1 MKTNVYN
8 LLGKS
13 IKEIEVPEYF
23 RQNYRPDLIKRA
35 VVASQSNSYQP
46 KAPSPYSNRL
56 NTAEYRGARKKNTMD
71 NSINTGKARLPRT
84 KNRRI
89 LMAGRVAGVAHAVG
103 GPKAHPP
110 KVTKILIKKINTK
123 ERTKAILSA
132 ISATANLGLVSTR
145 GHVVPQE
152 ISLPIVFE
160 NSLENLTKTKEVYDV
175 LESLGLS
182 DNVEKAKDNKSY
194 RAGKGKMRGRRY
206 KRRKSVLFVLGD
218 SKNYKVF
225 QNLEGV
231 DVIDASKLSIKELAP
246 GTHAGRLTIFSENAV
261 EKLQERF
268 SKVMRYG

>member
-13 IKEIEVPEYF
+13 IKEIEVPDYF
-23 RQNYRPDLIKRA
+23 KQSYRPDLIKKA
-35 VVASQSNSYQP
+35 VISSQSKSYQIS
-46 KAPSPYSNRL
+46 APSPYSNRL
-56 NTAEYRGARKKNTMD
+56 NTAEYRGVRKKNTMD

-89 LMAGRVAGVAHAVG
+89 LMAGRVAGVSHAVG

-110 KVTKILIKKINTK
+110 KITKILIKKINTK

-132 ISATANLGLVSTR
+132 VSATASLGLVSTR
-145 GHVVPQE
+145 GHVLPDK
-152 ISLPIVFE
+152 ITLPIIFE
-160 NSLENLTKTKEVYDV
+160 NTIESIEKTKEVYD
-175 LESLGLS
+175 LLSSLGLS
-182 DNVEKAKDNKSY
+182 ENIEKAKENKSY

-218 SKNYKVF
+218 SKNYKTF
-225 QNLEGV
+225 ENLEGV
-231 DVIDASKLSIKELAP
+231 DVVNASNLSIKELAP

-261 EKLQERF
+261 SKLQERF
-268 SKVMRYG
+268 SKVM